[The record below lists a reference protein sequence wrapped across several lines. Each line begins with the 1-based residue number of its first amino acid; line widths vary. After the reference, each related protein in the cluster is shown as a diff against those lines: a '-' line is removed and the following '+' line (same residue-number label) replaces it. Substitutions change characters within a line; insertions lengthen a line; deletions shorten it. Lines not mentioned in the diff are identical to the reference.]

1 MPSFITSTANYVVAL
16 WPMVKLTT
24 INKALPGD
32 TPDYQKKGD
41 YYKEKPTFLFNKS
54 KNMLSG

>member
-1 MPSFITSTANYVVAL
+1 MPLFITNTANHVVAL

-32 TPDYQKKGD
+32 TLDYHKKV
-41 YYKEKPTFLFNKS
+41 L
-54 KNMLSG
+54 L